1 MGYGRGIY
9 KSPGDSPSV
18 KQLRVTASVDPDRAP
33 AFFDLLA
40 NSPGITE
47 TRLLD
52 WNTAADRDTVLYAI
66 RGDATPFT
74 EAAPEAPAVASVETA
89 TAGPEWT
96 HALVEV
102 RTAEGATPAD
112 PGEAEYPGNS
122 GVFLADRYELQIL
135 DCATAPIYADGW
147 TGAIYGQHPPQVDA
161 CLPPGEWQSFD
172 IVWRRPR
179 FDGDTLT
186 EPARIT
192 ALHNGVVIH
201 DCTVPF
207 GPTTY
212 RDFHEYD
219 PHGPAPLRLQDHGFR
234 VRFRNVWYRPL

>member
-9 KSPGDSPSV
+9 KGPGDSPPV

-66 RGDATPFT
+66 RGDATPFA

-102 RTAEGATPAD
+102 RTAETETFDAVRRARSRPGLVVRKPIVYREGAMHFR
-112 PGEAEYPGNS
+112 
-122 GVFLADRYELQIL
+122 V
-135 DCATAPIYADGW
+135 
-147 TGAIYGQHPPQVDA
+147 V
-161 CLPPGEWQSFD
+161 
-172 IVWRRPR
+172 
-179 FDGDTLT
+179 GD
-186 EPARIT
+186 
-192 ALHNGVVIH
+192 
-201 DCTVPF
+201 
-207 GPTTY
+207 
-212 RDFHEYD
+212 
-219 PHGPAPLRLQDHGFR
+219 PAPLQAALEAAPGGVDVEVESVG
-234 VRFRNVWYRPL
+234 RFRGAPDAPVAALSDRQREAVEAALAAGYYDQPRGATHEDVADRLGCAPATASDHLQKAEAKLVRAALDDLRPR